1 MANFR
6 VCELGS
12 RDLSSNS
19 GLSGETGG
27 HSLESARTGPAQRIK
42 SIANEGKTWGARMT
56 SPPPHP
62 GPAPGGVR
70 AGSIGQIDAQREHFR
85 TSEHLNLD
93 SRMVRA
99 RKIHH
104 D

>member
-1 MANFR
+1 MA
-6 VCELGS
+6 
-12 RDLSSNS
+12 
-19 GLSGETGG
+19 
-27 HSLESARTGPAQRIK
+27 
-42 SIANEGKTWGARMT
+42 
-56 SPPPHP
+56 SPPPRP

-70 AGSIGQIDAQREHFR
+70 AGSFGQIDAQREHFR

-93 SRMVRA
+93 SRMERA